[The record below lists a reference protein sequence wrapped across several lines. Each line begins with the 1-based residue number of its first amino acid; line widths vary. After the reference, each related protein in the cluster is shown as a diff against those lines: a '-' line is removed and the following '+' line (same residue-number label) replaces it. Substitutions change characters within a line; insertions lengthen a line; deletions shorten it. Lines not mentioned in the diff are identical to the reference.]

1 MIPCSLAACSLS
13 HNYFPTAGRSIKWV
27 NTPKQIY
34 DPTCSL
40 WLTHS
45 LSHCDCVLPPL
56 GNKSSLDQLVSHT
69 LGVQSGGVQHST
81 AVCWLGCAD
90 LHNCCFRRMAFRFG
104 SFIIVF
110 LLFVCV
116 IWFLLVAFC
125 ERRQSQP
132 LFGHFNTSANRGD
145 SEEEEEKGGELQSR
159 KMRLGHTPARF
170 KLRGLHQLS
179 QHFRFSLFPFAN

>member
-1 MIPCSLAACSLS
+1 MSQYTQT
-13 HNYFPTAGRSIKWV
+13 N
-27 NTPKQIY
+27 
-34 DPTCSL
+34 L
-40 WLTHS
+40 WSYLLTVTHP
-45 LSHCDCVLPPL
+45 LTHCDCVLPPL

-69 LGVQSGGVQHST
+69 LGVQSGVQHST

-110 LLFVCV
+110 LLCVYV

-145 SEEEEEKGGELQSR
+145 AATERGGKRQSR

-170 KLRGLHQLS
+170 RLRGLQQLS